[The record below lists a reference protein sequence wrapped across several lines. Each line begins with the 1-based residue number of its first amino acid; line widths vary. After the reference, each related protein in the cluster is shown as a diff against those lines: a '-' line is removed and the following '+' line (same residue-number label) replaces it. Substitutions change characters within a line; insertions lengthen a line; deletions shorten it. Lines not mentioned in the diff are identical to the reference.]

1 MITNEILIHKILMKK
16 YLLTLITFTLLFSGA
31 FAAADKKAGVKKAA
45 EKAKPELVAIALEG
59 KITKLETK
67 GKNGQTFNYYY
78 IEIAEGEKVRLTKTA
93 LPKVGKDK
101 DGKKTKP
108 IQLDELVG
116 ANVKLSGKGYTKEL
130 KNKKKRTYVKAIDS
144 IEKS

>member
-1 MITNEILIHKILMKK
+1 MKK
-16 YLLTLITFTLLFSGA
+16 NLITLITFTLLFSGA
-31 FAAADKKAGVKKAA
+31 LAAADKKAGAKQAAKKA
-45 EKAKPELVAIALEG
+45 KQELVTIELEG
-59 KITKLETK
+59 KITKSETK
-67 GKNGQTFNYYY
+67 GKNGQIFNYYY

-93 LPKVGKDK
+93 LPKVVKGK

-116 ANVKLSGKGYTKEL
+116 AKVKLSGKGYTKEL

>member
-1 MITNEILIHKILMKK
+1 MKK
-16 YLLTLITFTLLFSGA
+16 TLITLITFTLLFSGA
-31 FAAADKKAGVKKAA
+31 LVAADKKAGAKQTVKKA
-45 EKAKPELVAIALEG
+45 KQELVTIDLEG
-59 KITKLETK
+59 KITKSETK
-67 GKNGQTFNYYY
+67 GKNGQIFNYYY

-93 LPKVGKDK
+93 LPKAGKDK

-116 ANVKLSGKGYTKEL
+116 AKVKLSGKGYTKEL

>member
-1 MITNEILIHKILMKK
+1 MKK
-16 YLLTLITFTLLFSGA
+16 NLLTLITFSLLFSGT
-31 FAAADKKAGVKKAA
+31 FAAADKKAVAKKANV
-45 EKAKPELVAIALEG
+45 KAQPELVAIDLEG
-59 KITKLETK
+59 KIIKSETK

-93 LPKVGKDK
+93 LPKSGKDK

-116 ANVKLSGKGYTKEL
+116 TNVKLSGKGYTKEL

-144 IEKS
+144 IKKS